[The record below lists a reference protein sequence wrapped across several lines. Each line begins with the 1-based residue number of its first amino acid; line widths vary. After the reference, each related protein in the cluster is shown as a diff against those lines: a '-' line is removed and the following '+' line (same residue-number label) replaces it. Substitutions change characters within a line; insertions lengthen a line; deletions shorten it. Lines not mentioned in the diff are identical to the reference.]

1 MQNNKSK
8 VEMLVEQEDLLM
20 EKMLSNIVHLYAN
33 VREHELNKKEKID
46 VDNVMKWLMD
56 WNNCLSVFRSKE
68 YMKNSGRQVQVMLHD
83 ILFDNL
89 FEQFDK
95 LSGKADKTK
104 YLSLKKYFDKS
115 VKRFYDTLYI
125 WYNIYDNWKYYDE

>member
-1 MQNNKSK
+1 
-8 VEMLVEQEDLLM
+8 MLVEQEDLLM
-20 EKMLSNIVHLYAN
+20 EKMLSNIVNLYAN

-125 WYNIYDNWKYYDE
+125 

>member
-1 MQNNKSK
+1 MKNNKSK

-20 EKMLSNIVHLYAN
+20 EKMLSNIVNLYAN

-89 FEQFDK
+89 FEKFDK

-104 YLSLKKYFDKS
+104 YLSLKKHFDKS

-125 WYNIYDNWKYYDE
+125 